1 MSRTKGV
8 ICMLEGIN
16 HIGIAVKSLDE
27 AVKAYGTI
35 GAKQEGEVHK
45 AADMNAAMLEVGE
58 SKLELMEPA
67 GAGGVIGRFLESRG
81 EGVHHICIQV
91 DDIVAALAS
100 LKAQGV
106 RLVDEKPRQGLE
118 GLVAFIHPKSL
129 NGVLVELVQVPKG

>member
-1 MSRTKGV
+1 
-8 ICMLEGIN
+8 MLEGIN
-16 HIGIAVKSLDE
+16 HIGIAVKNLDE
-27 AVKAYGTI
+27 AVKGYAAL

-45 AADMNAAMLEVGE
+45 AADMNAVMLAVGE

-67 GAGGVIGRFLESRG
+67 GGGGVIGRFLESRG

-106 RLVDEKPRQGLE
+106 RLVDEQPRQGLE
-118 GLVAFIHPKSL
+118 GLVAFVHPKSL
-129 NGVLVELVQVPKG
+129 NGVLVELVQVPKS

>member
-1 MSRTKGV
+1 
-8 ICMLEGIN
+8 MLEGIN
-16 HIGIAVKSLDE
+16 HIGIAVKTLDE
-27 AVKAYGTI
+27 AVKGYAAL

-45 AADMNAAMLEVGE
+45 AADMNAVMLSVGE

-67 GAGGVIGRFLESRG
+67 GSGGGSSSVIGRFLESRG

-100 LKAQGV
+100 LKAKGV

>member
-1 MSRTKGV
+1 
-8 ICMLEGIN
+8 MLQGIN

-27 AVKAYGTI
+27 AVKGYGAL
-35 GAKQEGEVHK
+35 GAKQEGPVHK
-45 AADMNAAMLEVGE
+45 AADMNAVMLDVGG
-58 SKLELMEPA
+58 SNLELMEPA
-67 GAGGVIGRFLESRG
+67 GSGVIGRFLESRG

>member
-1 MSRTKGV
+1 
-8 ICMLEGIN
+8 MLEGIN
-16 HIGIAVKSLDE
+16 HIGIAVKNLDE
-27 AVKAYGTI
+27 AIKAYAAL
-35 GAKQEGEVHK
+35 GARQEGEVHR
-45 AADMNAAMLEVGE
+45 AADMNAAMLAVGE

-67 GAGGVIGRFLESRG
+67 GTGGVIGRFLESRG

-106 RLVDEKPRQGLE
+106 RIVDEKPRQGLE

>member
-1 MSRTKGV
+1 
-8 ICMLEGIN
+8 MLEGIN

-27 AVKAYGTI
+27 AVKGYGAL
-35 GAKQEGEVHK
+35 GAKQEGPVHK
-45 AADMNAAMLEVGE
+45 AADMNAVMLAVGE

-67 GAGGVIGRFLESRG
+67 GAGGVIGRFLESHG
-81 EGVHHICIQV
+81 EGVHHVCIQV

-100 LKAQGV
+100 LKSQGV

-129 NGVLVELVQVPKG
+129 NGVLVELVQVPKS

>member
-1 MSRTKGV
+1 
-8 ICMLEGIN
+8 MLEGIN

-27 AVKAYGTI
+27 AVRGYGAL

-45 AADMNAAMLEVGE
+45 AADMNAVMLAVGE

-67 GAGGVIGRFLESRG
+67 GNGGVIGRFLESRG

-91 DDIVAALAS
+91 DDIVSALAS

>member
-1 MSRTKGV
+1 
-8 ICMLEGIN
+8 MLEGIN
-16 HIGIAVKSLDE
+16 HIGIAVKNLDE
-27 AVKAYGTI
+27 AIKAYAAL
-35 GAKQEGEVHK
+35 GARQEGEVHR
-45 AADMNAAMLEVGE
+45 AADMNAAMLAVGE

-67 GAGGVIGRFLESRG
+67 GTGGVIGRFLESRG